1 MQIFRKV
8 QVNDRWYIKML
19 VCNSQIWSPHQWKY
33 RYFKETGYP
42 TSKIEH
48 ATAFPTE
55 NDVTTKL
62 TELMLLMDEEIPAG
76 YGPRKSSPT
85 YAKPTAIV
93 KTN

>member
-19 VCNSQIWSPHQWKY
+19 VSNNQIWSPHQWKY

-48 ATAFPTE
+48 ATPFPTE
-55 NDVTTKL
+55 VEVNTKL
-62 TELMLLMDEEIPAG
+62 TQLVLLMDEEIPPG
-76 YGPRKSSPT
+76 YGPRKPVGTVIKSG
-85 YAKPTAIV
+85 K
-93 KTN
+93 